1 MAFADRTHI
10 DRTSPPAAASGYRE
24 LTAGAAILLAAVI
37 AALGLRQFVPT
48 DAVAP
53 IMVTVLF
60 AGSAMAAGFAL
71 LSRRERPR
79 ILWLDLAGGLT
90 FIGIIISA
98 FIEPDQLANLVGAS
112 PQPR

>member
-1 MAFADRTHI
+1 MAFADRSHI
-10 DRTSPPAAASGYRE
+10 DRTTSRSRE
-24 LTAGAAILLAAVI
+24 LTAGVAILLAAVI
-37 AALGLRQFVPT
+37 AALGLRQLVPT

-53 IMVTVLF
+53 IMVSLLF

-112 PQPR
+112 HQPR